1 MSDTP
6 TSSPLPGSEPAV
18 PARSGVRSE
27 ADLLGKRGMLADR
40 PDPRGFT
47 KPTAVVRDPWSW
59 AKPVRLTGWLER
71 QDFHPVLLA
80 ILVPVVAF
88 FIYQLIGALA
98 VAAMVI
104 PGAVSDAQS
113 GAAPD
118 LAEVMTQLT
127 ERADLLLI
135 GNAIG
140 QYLGFGLL
148 VFLFVMLHTRQRAQF
163 AYVRRADTPGL
174 LLAVV
179 GLFVLLPF
187 NTWLAELNNALPL
200 PQAIRDFD
208 QSQMEMI
215 EGLLGNLDISIG
227 LALVLVALTPALCE
241 EYLFRGYMQRQ
252 LERRIPSLFQRIAR
266 SPFASRRSR
275 FIAEKAPIIAVF
287 VIVGVVFGLYH
298 MRLTQALPLSFLGAY
313 LAFAVWATGSLWTG
327 VVLHLINN
335 GLAVLLMDYAKRNP
349 DSQVAAL
356 EDATMPWYGALVS
369 FGLFVAVVVAMQRRR
384 RALVG
389 DAGIVEEPEMDVDAD
404 LARLEAP
411 SGAA

>member
-6 TSSPLPGSEPAV
+6 TSSPLPGSAPST
-18 PARSGVRSE
+18 PPRSE
-27 ADLLGKRGMLADR
+27 ADLLGKRGTLAAR
-40 PDPRGFT
+40 PNPRVFV
-47 KPTAVVRDPWSW
+47 KPAAVIREPWPW
-59 AKPVRLTGWLER
+59 TKPVRLTGWLER

-88 FIYQLIGALA
+88 FVYQFIGALA

-118 LAEVMTQLT
+118 VADMMSQLT

-135 GNAIG
+135 GNAVG

-148 VFLFVMLHTRQRAQF
+148 VFLVVMLHTRQRAQF
-163 AYVRRADTPGL
+163 AYVRRADVPGL
-174 LLAVV
+174 LLAIV

-208 QSQMEMI
+208 QSQMDMI
-215 EGLLGNLDISIG
+215 EGLFGSLDISVG
-227 LALVLVALTPALCE
+227 LALVLIALTPALCE

-252 LERRIPSLFQRIAR
+252 LERRV
-266 SPFASRRSR
+266 
-275 FIAEKAPIIAVF
+275 PILATIL
-287 VIVGVVFGLYH
+287 IVGIVFGLYH

-327 VVLHLINN
+327 VVLHLLNN

-369 FGLFVAVVVAMQRRR
+369 LGLFVAVVVAMQRRR

-389 DAGIVEEPEMDVDAD
+389 DAGVVEETEGEVN
-404 LARLEAP
+404 LARLDAPTPSEA
-411 SGAA
+411 A

>member
-1 MSDTP
+1 MSDSP
-6 TSSPLPGSEPAV
+6 TSSPLSGSAPAPLPGA
-18 PARSGVRSE
+18 RSE

-47 KPTAVVRDPWSW
+47 KPTAVVRDPWAW

-118 LAEVMTQLT
+118 VAEVMTQLT

-200 PQAIRDFD
+200 PQTIRDFD

-252 LERRIPSLFQRIAR
+252 LERRV
-266 SPFASRRSR
+266 
-275 FIAEKAPIIAVF
+275 PILATIL
-287 VIVGVVFGLYH
+287 IVGVVFGLYH

-389 DAGIVEEPEMDVDAD
+389 DAGIVEESEMEVDAD

>member
-6 TSSPLPGSEPAV
+6 TSSPQPGSAPAT
-18 PARSGVRSE
+18 PPRSD

-40 PDPRGFT
+40 PHPRSFA
-47 KPTAVVRDPWSW
+47 KPTAVMRDPWAW
-59 AKPVRLTGWLER
+59 ARPVHLTGWLER
-71 QDFHPVLLA
+71 QNFHPVLLA

-88 FIYQLIGALA
+88 VVYQVVGVIAMVALA
-98 VAAMVI
+98 LPI
-104 PGAVSDAQS
+104 I
-113 GAAPD
+113 
-118 LAEVMTQLT
+118 LAEAEAGNTPDAAEMMTQLT

-135 GNAIG
+135 GNAVG

-148 VFLFVMLHTRQRAQF
+148 IFLIVMLHTRQRAQF
-163 AYVRRADTPGL
+163 AYVRRADGPGL
-174 LLAVV
+174 VLAIV

-208 QSQMEMI
+208 QSQMDMI
-215 EGLLGNLDISIG
+215 EGLFGNLDISVG

-252 LERRIPSLFQRIAR
+252 LERRV
-266 SPFASRRSR
+266 
-275 FIAEKAPIIAVF
+275 PILATIL
-287 VIVGVVFGLYH
+287 IVGIVFGLYH

-327 VVLHLINN
+327 VVLHLFNN
-335 GLAVLLMDYAKRNP
+335 GLAVLMMDYAKRNP

-369 FGLFVAVVVAMQRRR
+369 LGLFAAVVVAMQRRR

-389 DAGIVEEPEMDVDAD
+389 DAGSVEDTEVDVEVDPV
-404 LARLEAP
+404 RLEALP
-411 SGAA
+411 PAGAA

>member
-1 MSDTP
+1 MSDSP
-6 TSSPLPGSEPAV
+6 TSSPLSGSAPA
-18 PARSGVRSE
+18 PLPRARSE

-40 PDPRGFT
+40 PDPRGFAE
-47 KPTAVVRDPWSW
+47 PIAVVRDPWSW

-118 LAEVMTQLT
+118 VAEVMTQLT

-252 LERRIPSLFQRIAR
+252 LERRV
-266 SPFASRRSR
+266 
-275 FIAEKAPIIAVF
+275 PILATIL
-287 VIVGVVFGLYH
+287 IVGVVFGLYH

-369 FGLFVAVVVAMQRRR
+369 FGLFVAVVMAMQRRR

-389 DAGIVEEPEMDVDAD
+389 DAGIVEEPEGDAD